1 MLNLLRN
8 SMIDLVQ
15 KTLAKGGTDVFSGKV
30 DMQGY
35 QNVLFVG
42 IVSSVNSTGKIKLRA
57 YGATSTTAT
66 STSDGFKVIGSALT
80 SSKGQA
86 DGLLK
91 LDVVQPRQRYVASKV
106 DRLSAAAEYAGTVA
120 IRYGSARMES
130 TTKASTD
137 DLQTALL
144 IQPHTTGSTST

>member
-8 SMIDLVQ
+8 SVIDLVQ

-30 DMQGY
+30 DMQGH
-35 QNVLFVG
+35 QNVMFVG
-42 IVSSVNSTGKIKLRA
+42 ICSSVNSTGKFKLRA

-66 STSDGFKVIGSALT
+66 STSDGFKVTGSALT
-80 SSKGQA
+80 TTKGQA

-91 LDVVQPRQRYVASKV
+91 LDVVQPRQRYVAAKI
-106 DRLSAAAEYAGTVA
+106 DRLTAAGEYAGTVA
-120 IRYGSARMES
+120 IRYGAPRMES
-130 TTKASTD
+130 TTKGSTD
-137 DLQTALL
+137 DLQTPLL